1 MLRGSITLRSAG
13 VAYDDRVAQAV
24 DLVASKC
31 DSDEAWPLEV
41 QYPGVRRSRRTK
53 ARCSQADGT

>member
-1 MLRGSITLRSAG
+1 MLRGLDYLRSAG
-13 VAYDDRVAQAV
+13 VAYEKRVAQAV
-24 DLVASKC
+24 DLVVSKC
-31 DSDEAWPLEV
+31 DSDEVWPLEV